1 MTMRVSVIIPI
12 FNVEPYIEACLQSV
26 ANQTMTDG
34 VECILVDDCGT
45 DESMQLVEQFVK
57 NYQGD
62 ITFSILH
69 HDHNRGLSAARNT
82 GIRAAQG
89 EYIYFLDSD
98 DEIVP
103 DCLETLWG
111 SVKEHPGIDLIQGSY
126 ITADSPYLNQFLH
139 PSFPEYTDN
148 RKLIKRSLLNYDVIP
163 IMAQNRLVRRE
174 MVLSN
179 DIFFKEGIIHED
191 NHWAFFLA
199 KYVRTM
205 AYCRHMTYVYNVTP
219 GSITNNRNVEK
230 EIHCYQTIIR
240 DFCANV
246 DPYLRKAQ
254 CYCIFLLLDIVLR
267 SKYYHS
273 IEEKDELYH
282 LLYMLCNPMEKL
294 CLKGWYHAPVGSWK
308 HRQYGRVLQH
318 LFKLY

>member
-1 MTMRVSVIIPI
+1 MTTRVSVIIPI
-12 FNVEPYIEACLQSV
+12 FNVEPYIEACLRSV
-26 ANQTMTDG
+26 TNQTMTEG

-45 DESMQLVEQFVK
+45 DKSMQLAEQFVET
-57 NYQGD
+57 YQGN
-62 ITFSILH
+62 IVFSVLH
-69 HDHNRGLSAARNT
+69 HDQNSGLSAARNT

-199 KYVRTM
+199 KSVRTM
-205 AYCRHMTYVYNVTP
+205 AYCRHKTYVYNVTP

-230 EIHCYQTIIR
+230 ETQSYQTIIR
-240 DFCANV
+240 DFCTNV
-246 DPYLRKAQ
+246 DPYQRKAQ
-254 CYCIFLLLDIVLR
+254 CYSIFLLMDLVLR
-267 SKYYHS
+267 SKYFHS
-273 IEEKDELYH
+273 TEEKNELFQ
-282 LLYMLCNPMEKL
+282 LFVSVCNPMERLLLKL
-294 CLKGWYHAPVGSWK
+294 WYKAPVSSS
-308 HRQYGRVLQH
+308 QYNFWGRVLQH
-318 LFKLY
+318 LFRLW